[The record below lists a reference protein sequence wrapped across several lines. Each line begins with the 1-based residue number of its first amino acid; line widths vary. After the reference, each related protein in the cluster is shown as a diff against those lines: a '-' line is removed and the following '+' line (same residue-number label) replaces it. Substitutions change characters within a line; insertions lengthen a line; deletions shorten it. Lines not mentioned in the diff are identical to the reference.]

1 MDIARL
7 GVRSSVLGLLL
18 WTAVADGALAADPAA
33 AKANYDTFCVVCH
46 GKTGKG
52 DGPGGMTLS
61 TKPKDFTDCAR
72 MKAISDETL
81 FTAIKEG
88 GPAVQLSKDM
98 QAWKQGMS
106 DDEIRDLVT
115 LVRGFCKP

>member
-1 MDIARL
+1 MKRTWSFVAFAAL
-7 GVRSSVLGLLL
+7 CLF
-18 WTAVADGALAADPAA
+18 WTAASAAADPQQARE
-33 AKANYDTFCVVCH
+33 NFDRFCSVCH

-52 DGPGGMTLS
+52 DGPGGMSLS

-72 MKAISDETL
+72 MKPISDETL

-98 QAWKQGMS
+98 QPWKQGME
-106 DDEIRDLVT
+106 DDEIHDLVAFI
-115 LVRGFCKP
+115 RGFCKQ